1 MRKGSTAD
9 RAKPA
14 QVELTSRGF
23 QPIKDLFAQRAHAL
37 LMSLQDESELR
48 SYSSPLRALLDQAT
62 ADAKADGI
70 LLSGGLDTSVV
81 SYSATR
87 GSRLSAATVA
97 FTKGEPSDPPYA
109 NKVAAFLGIEH
120 FFHEFDLEEFTDA
133 SHHVIEVLRTFD
145 PVEVRNSA
153 SIYLA
158 IRLAKDHG
166 MRRVLT
172 GDAFDEI
179 YAGYSFFVDMTD
191 YEVLQKALEAMWA
204 VMSFTSKDL
213 GRSMGIDVEIP
224 ALHPDFF
231 QFSKGVPAQLKV
243 KDVNGKRWGKWI
255 VRAAYRGLLPDDI
268 LWRPKAPIEAGT
280 GTTYAEVLADEAISD
295 DEFAN
300 EKERLIRSGLAL
312 RNKEQLGCYRFYVSK
327 FGDKPAYADL
337 VKKCR
342 CCGSGMEQGKN
353 YCRVCGAYPA

>member
-1 MRKGSTAD
+1 
-9 RAKPA
+9 
-14 QVELTSRGF
+14 
-23 QPIKDLFAQRAHAL
+23 
-37 LMSLQDESELR
+37 MSLPDESDLR
-48 SYSSPLRALLDQAT
+48 SYSSLLRTLLGRAT
-62 ADAKADGI
+62 ADARADGI

-87 GSRLSAATVA
+87 ASGLKAATVA
-97 FTKGEPSDPPYA
+97 FTMGKPTDPPYA
-109 NKVAAFLGIEH
+109 KEVAALLGMEH
-120 FFHEFDLEEFTDA
+120 FFHEFGLEDFTDA
-133 SHHVIEVLRTFD
+133 SHHVIETLHTFD

-158 IRLAKDHG
+158 LRLAKDHG
-166 MRRVLT
+166 LRRVLT

-204 VMSFTSKDL
+204 IMSFTSKDL
-213 GRSMGIDVEIP
+213 GRSMGIEVEIP

-243 KDVNGKRWGKWI
+243 RDVGGKRWGKWI
-255 VRAAYRGLLPDDI
+255 VRAAHSSLLPDDI

-295 DEFAN
+295 DEFVR

-342 CCGSGMEQGKN
+342 CCGSGVEQGKN